1 MSLFIIEEE
10 DVLPAYSDLED
21 LPAPDS
27 SLEGRSITFD
37 AMRHELDQMF
47 ESDVILDMDAPEAI
61 ARAMESGT
69 LHFNA

>member
-10 DVLPAYSDLED
+10 SVMPIYSELED

-27 SLEGRSITFD
+27 SLEGRTVTFD

-47 ESDVILDMDAPEAI
+47 ESGVILDTEAPEII
-61 ARAMESGT
+61 ARAMESDT
-69 LHFNA
+69 QRYIA